1 MLLKEID
8 SIVSSVASDVFHRP
22 VMKLE
27 HDQVSEELLDKVV
40 LITGAAGSIGQ
51 ELSQKVLRS
60 KPRSLIL
67 LDQAESA
74 LYELDLELSLTH
86 QGHSSEI
93 HLIVADVSNFLRM
106 KEVFAKHE
114 PDVIFHAAA
123 YKHVPLMEEHPFE
136 AVRVNVY
143 GTWNVVALSELHCV
157 DKMVLISSDKAV
169 NPTNVMGATKRLAEM
184 IVGYR
189 SDEAGSTKF
198 LVLRF
203 GNVLDSRGSVF
214 HTLLKQIEAGG
225 PITVT
230 DSAMERYFL
239 TLDEAT
245 SLIIMASSMGER
257 GDVFV
262 FDMGQSVKII
272 DLAKKMIQLRGLQER
287 KDIEIH
293 LVGLRPGEKINEELL
308 ATGEEIKKTMYE
320 KIIRVVPSSIFP
332 EHFDRRIEKLL
343 SELKKA
349 GNEEAIVRQIKELV
363 PEFISNNSPYSQLDP
378 TEAVNT

>member
-1 MLLKEID
+1 
-8 SIVSSVASDVFHRP
+8 
-22 VMKLE
+22 
-27 HDQVSEELLDKVV
+27 
-40 LITGAAGSIGQ
+40 
-51 ELSQKVLRS
+51 
-60 KPRSLIL
+60 LIL

-86 QGHSSEI
+86 QDHSSEI

-106 KEVFAKHE
+106 KEVFAKYE
-114 PDVIFHAAA
+114 PDVVFHAAA

-143 GTWNVVALSELHCV
+143 GTWNVVSLSELHCV

-169 NPTNVMGATKRLAEM
+169 NPANVMGATKRLAET
-184 IVGYR
+184 IVRYR
-189 SDEAGSTKF
+189 SDKVGRTKF

-225 PITVT
+225 PVTVT

-262 FDMGQSVKII
+262 FDMGKSVKII
-272 DLAKKMIQLRGLQER
+272 DLAKKLIQLKGLQER

-308 ATGEEIKKTMYE
+308 ATGEEIKKTMHE
-320 KIIRVVPSSIFP
+320 KIIRIVPSSIFP

-343 SELKKA
+343 SELEKA
-349 GNEEAIVRQIKELV
+349 GNKEAIVRHIKDLV